1 MKAFIISLLCCICI
15 TLAAETP
22 DNNEKKGGLLESLYP
37 IHPDEPI
44 AEGRILTGVTVS
56 LLQATTQDEALN
68 IIIGDIYE
76 ADGYKFS
83 AELTGGYFYKD
94 ARAIGMHLGYTRTW
108 VDIDFA
114 ILKDIADV
122 AQHRKYMSNGFF
134 VQPFMKH
141 YLKIL
146 DSRILYLFNET
157 SLKVGYSYGI
167 SQSDDGKDM
176 TKTQSHTWTF
186 AAGLNPGVCIM
197 VMNRF
202 AFEVSVGLL
211 GVSSN
216 IIDMEENDEKHSKLT
231 YNVIDYSINLL
242 ALDLSLVYFF

>member
-1 MKAFIISLLCCICI
+1 MK
-15 TLAAETP
+15 
-22 DNNEKKGGLLESLYP
+22 
-37 IHPDEPI
+37 
-44 AEGRILTGVTVS
+44 
-56 LLQATTQDEALN
+56 EALN

-76 ADGYKFS
+76 ADGYRFS
-83 AELTGGYFYKD
+83 AELVGGYFYKD
-94 ARAIGMHLGYTRTW
+94 ARAIGLHLGYSRTW

-122 AQHRKYMSNGFF
+122 SQHRKYMSNGFF

-157 SLKVGYSYGI
+157 SLKVEYSYGI

-176 TKTQSHTWTF
+176 VMTRSHTWSFT
-186 AAGLNPGVCIM
+186 AGIDPGICIM

-202 AFEVSVGLL
+202 AFEVSVGIL
-211 GVSSN
+211 GISSN
-216 IIDMEENDEKHSKLT
+216 IIDLEENDEKHSKLT
-231 YNVIDYSINLL
+231 YNIIDYSINLF